1 MRAPAL
7 RAVLTAA
14 AAWVAIAGAGCGG
27 GGPTTP
33 APDGG
38 ADRVL
43 AGLTVTPAE
52 DMQLCLNGSC
62 QFAAVAS
69 YRGADGPATG
79 AGLTTE
85 DVTDRAKWTWTGPAC
100 AGCVATAG
108 CFTAGGAEG
117 EGRVEASY
125 GGLTASSGTITVVC
139 EPPVITEAAVT
150 ADPDPMTA
158 AGGTVTVTALIADAS
173 AAVSATVLVTAPD
186 GTTAGVNMAQDDH
199 AWSAVCDIPANDADV
214 SATYTFAVTATDS
227 DGCTSSPFAAG
238 SVTVPSRP
246 VLSGT
251 VTAFHMDPALSG
263 QPLPGIPVWVAET
276 GDWTRT
282 DGQGRYSFPVAPLQ
296 ELTVGAD
303 SLLYDAAPGE
313 QTSKAVSVGGDDV
326 TVDFA
331 LMLLPAA
338 PPGQGI
344 IHGFV
349 VTAQGAPICAALVAV
364 GDRSVTTDGNGEYL
378 VYQWAD
384 LPCTVTAAST
394 DYSFQPAEQS
404 LTVTSG
410 AVHELEDFVAAANGA

>member
-7 RAVLTAA
+7 RTVLVAAV
-14 AAWVAIAGAGCGG
+14 AWIAIVGAGCGG
-27 GGPTTP
+27 GGPTIP
-33 APDGG
+33 SPDDG

-43 AGLTVTPAE
+43 AGLTVMPAE

-62 QFAAVAS
+62 QFAAIAS
-69 YRGADGPATG
+69 YREADGPAT
-79 AGLTTE
+79 AAALTTE
-85 DVTDRAKWTWTGPAC
+85 DVTARAKWTWTGTTGT
-100 AGCVATAG
+100 GCIEGG
-108 CFTAGGAEG
+108 CFTAGSAEG

-125 GGLTASSGTITVVC
+125 GGLTASSGTVTVVC
-139 EPPVITEAAVT
+139 EPPLITEAGVT

-173 AAVSATVLVTAPD
+173 AALSATVLVTAPD
-186 GTTAGVNMAQDDH
+186 GTTTGVNMALDDD
-199 AWSAVCDIPANDADV
+199 AWSAVCDIPANGSDA
-214 SATYTFAVTATDS
+214 SATYVFAVTATDS

-238 SVTVPSRP
+238 SATVPPRP

-263 QPLPGIPVWVAET
+263 QPLPGIPVWVAGT

-296 ELTVGAD
+296 ELTVCAD

-313 QTSKAVSVGGDDV
+313 QASRTVTVGGDDV

-331 LMLLPAA
+331 LMLLPGA
-338 PPGQGI
+338 PPGQGT

-349 VTAQGAPICAALVAV
+349 VTAQGAPICDALVAV

-378 VYQWAD
+378 VYQWGELAW
-384 LPCTVTAAST
+384 TVVPGWSG
-394 DYSFQPAEQS
+394 YSFQPAEQS
-404 LTVTSG
+404 LTITSG
-410 AVHELEDFVAAANGA
+410 AVHELGDFVGAANGV